1 VPTLLLVVSGVTDPL
16 LDRLFDM
23 DLGWDVDVTNELA
36 DNVECIAMDRPFSR
50 RFDHNVHLIPRRSA

>member
-1 VPTLLLVVSGVTDPL
+1 MLGVSGVTDPL

-36 DNVECIAMDRPFSR
+36 DNVECIAMDRPF
-50 RFDHNVHLIPRRSA
+50 